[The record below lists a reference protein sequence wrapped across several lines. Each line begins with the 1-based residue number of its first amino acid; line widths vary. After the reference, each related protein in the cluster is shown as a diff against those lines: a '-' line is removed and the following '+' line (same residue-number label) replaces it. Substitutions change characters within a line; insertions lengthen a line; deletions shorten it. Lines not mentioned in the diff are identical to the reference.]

1 MTPNMMKDPLSHI
14 YFIVALLTSLIIH
27 LSLVM
32 YGGFQYT
39 DIANFE
45 ISSDIELT
53 IIQEPKMNTSSQ
65 KSPQERIQETPIKE
79 PIKITNKSITPIAN
93 DMIFFILYISL
104 SLYFFIK
111 KKLFKKIN
119 LKQELIW

>member
-53 IIQEPKMNTSSQ
+53 IIQKPKMNTSSQKSPQ

-79 PIKITNKSITPIAN
+79 PIKITNKS
-93 DMIFFILYISL
+93 
-104 SLYFFIK
+104 
-111 KKLFKKIN
+111 
-119 LKQELIW
+119 